1 VPKILHTTVH
11 TTVGFGYPLGVQT
24 RHYILDELG
33 NPKPEPDLL
42 THARWWAANEHRAR
56 VAESQVGPAR
66 ISTVFLKSDWNFS
79 FKGGPAFW
87 ETMVFGGRMDMEC
100 VRCGG
105 TLEQAEAMHER
116 MAAAVMEAEGV
127 AVR

>member
-79 FKGGPAFW
+79 FKGGPPSGKRWFLAAGW
-87 ETMVFGGRMDMEC
+87 TWSACDAAGRSSKPK
-100 VRCGG
+100 RC
-105 TLEQAEAMHER
+105 TSEWR
-116 MAAAVMEAEGV
+116 P
-127 AVR
+127 R